1 MIQRWQEERI
11 NTDLVL
17 QDASRQQGLYVIQL
31 DQYGERT
38 FLYWG
43 NQSAARYLHQ
53 HPEFD
58 TIKQNLLLIDRVC
71 LSGITVAILPAEDRL
86 KLIVLLNELSAN
98 GVQIAFDTNFRPA
111 LWPQEAER
119 MTVKSDYQP
128 ICLCVILHWL
138 PLMMSKLC
146 G

>member
-1 MIQRWQEERI
+1 VFYVTAIGTEPLSLGMIQRWQEERI

-53 HPEFD
+53 HPE
-58 TIKQNLLLIDRVC
+58 
-71 LSGITVAILPAEDRL
+71 
-86 KLIVLLNELSAN
+86 
-98 GVQIAFDTNFRPA
+98 
-111 LWPQEAER
+111 
-119 MTVKSDYQP
+119 
-128 ICLCVILHWL
+128 
-138 PLMMSKLC
+138 
-146 G
+146 

>member
-1 MIQRWQEERI
+1 MESELSYIGEI
-11 NTDLVL
+11 NLLLVTYINIL
-17 QDASRQQGLYVIQL
+17 S
-31 DQYGERT
+31 
-38 FLYWG
+38 
-43 NQSAARYLHQ
+43 
-53 HPEFD
+53 D

-71 LSGITVAILPAEDRL
+71 LSGITVAILPEEDRL